1 MREDVMLIEF
11 PKWKPNQRVINED
24 EMKAVGMMFW
34 QANILA
40 RRTLA
45 EWSLRKKK
53 PTQDE
58 LFNLAQILH
67 GAETVVE
74 EIMTS
79 PPGDGHTAIQW
90 MKVIVEEIERLNPVH
105 AS

>member
-1 MREDVMLIEF
+1 MLIEF
-11 PKWKPNQRVINED
+11 PKKPDRRVLNED
-24 EMKAVGMMFW
+24 EMKAIGLMFW
-34 QANILA
+34 QATSLA

-67 GAETVVE
+67 GAEETAERIV
-74 EIMTS
+74 TS
-79 PPGDGHTAIQW
+79 PPGDGHEAIEW
-90 MKVIVEEIERLNPVH
+90 MNVIVKEIEQLNPVD

>member
-1 MREDVMLIEF
+1 MPVVEF
-11 PKWKPNQRVINED
+11 PKKKANQRVINED
-24 EMKAVGMMFW
+24 EMKAIGMMFW

-45 EWSLRKKK
+45 GWSLRKKK

-67 GAETVVE
+67 SAETAAE
-74 EIMTS
+74 EIVTS
-79 PPGDGHTAIQW
+79 PPSDGQKAIEW
-90 MKVIVEEIERLNPVH
+90 MKVITDEIERI
-105 AS
+105 A